1 MTNDIIIV
9 WLCWK
14 ESFSGGLVL
23 YARVLS
29 GATIDG
35 F

>member
-1 MTNDIIIV
+1 MANKINTV

-14 ESFSGGLVL
+14 ESYSGGLVL

-29 GATIDG
+29 GETIDV